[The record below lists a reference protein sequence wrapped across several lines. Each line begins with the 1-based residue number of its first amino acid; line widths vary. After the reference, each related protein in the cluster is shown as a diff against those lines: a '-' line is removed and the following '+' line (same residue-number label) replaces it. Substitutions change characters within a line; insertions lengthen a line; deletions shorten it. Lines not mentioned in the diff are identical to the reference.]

1 MIRQK
6 EGEEEEEEGEGER
19 WRKEGVEVGR
29 EGGEV
34 NGTLAV
40 RWVQEGEQG
49 EEGEGVG
56 GVGEPGGVSAEEGAG
71 LVRGAGPRGVAE
83 EASWLLVL
91 LMIETHGHVLAL
103 LIQRSDSFSLV
114 STYKTHAMPTEAA
127 MTHLSSKTEES
138 ERSVL
143 KSGHM
148 RCNALYFDVFHLL
161 YTTVSCI
168 YMPSYVVYL
177 YSVQVTRSLHFS
189 SASWSLRCAYTV
201 YSL

>member
-1 MIRQK
+1 MRVAEGGEVVRQK
-6 EGEEEEEEGEGER
+6 EGEEEEGEGER
-19 WRKEGVEVGR
+19 WRKEVGR

-34 NGTLAV
+34 NETLAV
-40 RWVQEGEQG
+40 SLVQEGEQG

-83 EASWLLVL
+83 GASWLLVL
-91 LMIETHGHVLAL
+91 LMIETNGHVLAL
-103 LIQRSDSFSLV
+103 LIQRSDTFSLV

-127 MTHLSSKTEES
+127 MTYLSSKTEES

-148 RCNALYFDVFHLL
+148 Q
-161 YTTVSCI
+161 S
-168 YMPSYVVYL
+168 MM
-177 YSVQVTRSLHFS
+177 
-189 SASWSLRCAYTV
+189 
-201 YSL
+201 

>member
-6 EGEEEEEEGEGER
+6 EGEEEEEEGEGEGER

-34 NGTLAV
+34 NEMLAV
-40 RWVQEGEQG
+40 RWVQVGEQG

-71 LVRGAGPRGVAE
+71 LVRGAEPRGVAE

-91 LMIETHGHVLAL
+91 LMIETNGHVLAL
-103 LIQRSDSFSLV
+103 LTQRSDSFSLV

-143 KSGHM
+143 TIRPYAM
-148 RCNALYFDVFHLL
+148 
-161 YTTVSCI
+161 
-168 YMPSYVVYL
+168 
-177 YSVQVTRSLHFS
+177 
-189 SASWSLRCAYTV
+189 
-201 YSL
+201 